1 MSIFVVL
8 SEVDNAKLESLIKEK
23 YPEDYYQ
30 LSPRQWLI
38 SSDET
43 VIKLTEDLLIIDEE
57 NGPGPALVFTISNY
71 YGMANPAIWEWLKAK
86 REKSD
91 E

>member
-8 SEVDNAKLESLIKEK
+8 SEGDNEKLEALIKEK

-30 LSPRQWLI
+30 LSPGQWLI
-38 SSDET
+38 SSRET
-43 VIKLTEDLLIIDEE
+43 AIKLSEDLLITDEE
-57 NGPGPALVFTISNY
+57 NGPGSTLVFTISSY
-71 YGMANPAIWEWLKAK
+71 YGIANPAIWEWLKEK

-91 E
+91 A